1 MVFFVDQLVYLAH
14 FGFSKI
20 LLIFKKNYY
29 SQITY
34 VLFQVFYI
42 FYNHFIRVSSMKI
55 QNSCTLTNLMLN
67 FLGCPTRPAKKS
79 RLDSDACSS
88 SCCADCDCD
97 SDCCTTSEEHDK
109 VNSVSSIIDNSDVPL
124 TSIPDD
130 AQTNQTV
137 TKVVTDSGKYR
148 DPKPSVKL
156 NKPSGLFQQLSV
168 LMRGSRK
175 NRIK

>member
-1 MVFFVDQLVYLAH
+1 
-14 FGFSKI
+14 
-20 LLIFKKNYY
+20 
-29 SQITY
+29 
-34 VLFQVFYI
+34 
-42 FYNHFIRVSSMKI
+42 
-55 QNSCTLTNLMLN
+55 MLN